1 MYVYTDFNCSCF
13 FVLFVCH
20 IKTVINV
27 WSVPEE
33 FNFGSV
39 IPYGNRM
46 GGLVVMVDAFSRL
59 NFHFC
64 AGNVSFRNEGRIF
77 DNCCF
82 VYIP

>member
-1 MYVYTDFNCSCF
+1 MCILILIVHAF
-13 FVLFVCH
+13 FVLFVCV

-27 WSVPEE
+27 WSLPEE

-39 IPYGNRM
+39 IYRM
-46 GGLVVMVDAFSRL
+46 GGLIIVIMVDAFSRL